1 MQDWVPVA
9 SKQRSY
15 IFGSFLL
22 ISCKI
27 VTVVEFNTDK
37 SVNYMVFFCFSSN
50 TFFSICNTC
59 KSSVVGILHISFKA
73 SLGKR
78 AVL

>member
-1 MQDWVPVA
+1 MQDWVPVT

-37 SVNYMVFFCFSSN
+37 SVNYMFFFLFLFKYI
-50 TFFSICNTC
+50 FFY
-59 KSSVVGILHISFKA
+59 LQYM
-73 SLGKR
+73 
-78 AVL
+78 